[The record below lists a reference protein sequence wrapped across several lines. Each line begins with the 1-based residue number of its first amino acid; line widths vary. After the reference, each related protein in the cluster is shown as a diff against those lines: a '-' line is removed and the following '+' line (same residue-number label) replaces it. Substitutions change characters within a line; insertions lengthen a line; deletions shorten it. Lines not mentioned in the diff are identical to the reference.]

1 MTSAQHPHPGR
12 PVAGAAIA
20 LAIVAASVLA
30 GCGGGGDVAVALH
43 SARPHA
49 CPGGFLTAAGAHRR
63 TAGGPVAGGCPYL
76 VAAAIGKPGEGVLRQ
91 PEAIAVSRSGRV
103 YVGDQ
108 FSHLVQVFS
117 RGGSFEGQW
126 GASGSGPGE
135 FGAVGGLAFDA
146 QGYVYLVDSTND
158 RVEKFTPSG
167 RFVSSWGSRG
177 SGVGQFDFGAGNGPS
192 QPPGGGIA
200 VGGPYVYVADTRNDR
215 LQRFRLDGSEARV
228 IAGAGSGPGAVRRPQ
243 GLAVAPAEGVSAPEA
258 LYVADNG
265 NARVQELTPA
275 GRFVAQASSFPATP
289 PTFQNPYDVAVHGNS
304 VYVVDDNH
312 ARVVRFDRS
321 LGFLGTFSGAGSYE
335 LTHFLRADAVDGAG
349 DVYVADASANRIVAF
364 SAAGAPLRAW
374 GISGIAPGQFV
385 APIDVAGG
393 PEGRILVAEAYRE
406 IVPLAPGTTPAEYR
420 AQIAY
425 GSPWSSGGGVT
436 LGGRFFSPTGL
447 AFARDGTV
455 WVSDR
460 TNDVLRH
467 LAADGRFITA
477 AGEAVAAVV
486 PSAPGAAVRFSEPHG
501 VAVAPTGQV
510 FVADTGNDSLV
521 QLAAD
526 GSGIATRAGPGPPGS
541 RARGGTP
548 APPFRSPLG
557 VAAALDGDIYVADT
571 GNRRIDALAPDG
583 ALLASWGGSGT
594 AQGGRGRE
602 LQSPT
607 DVAVDPAGQVFV
619 TDGAS
624 ARVLEYGAS
633 GTLLAAWG
641 LPGTAVGELSEPM
654 GLGIDCHGDVLV
666 ADTGNNRV
674 QLFVGAAAASGC
686 HR

>member
-1 MTSAQHPHPGR
+1 MSSAPHPRSAR
-12 PVAGAAIA
+12 PLARAAAIA
-20 LAIVAASVLA
+20 AIAAGSVLA
-30 GCGGGGDVAVALH
+30 GCGGTSGVSVAVH
-43 SARPHA
+43 SAAPHV
-49 CPGGFLTAAGAHRR
+49 CPGGFVT
-63 TAGGPVAGGCPYL
+63 TAGGHRKAPGGGAAGGCPYL
-76 VAAAIGKPGEGVLRQ
+76 SAAAIGKPGEGVFRQ
-91 PEAIAVSRSGRV
+91 PEAIAISPSGKV

-117 RGGSFEGQW
+117 RAGTFEGQW
-126 GASGSGPGE
+126 GAAGSGPGE
-135 FGAVGGLAFDA
+135 FGAVGGLAFDS

-167 RFVSSWGSRG
+167 RFVSAWGSRG

-215 LQRFRLDGSEARV
+215 IQRFRLDGSEARL
-228 IAGAGSGPGAVRRPQ
+228 IAGPGSGPGAVHRPQ
-243 GLAVAPAEGVSAPEA
+243 GLALAPAEGASAPEA

-265 NARVQELTPA
+265 NARVQALTPA
-275 GRFVAQASSFPATP
+275 GRFVAQASSFPASP
-289 PTFQNPYDVAVHGNS
+289 PTFQNPYDVAVRGGS

-321 LGFLGTFSGAGSYE
+321 LRFLGTFSGSGSDE

-349 DVYVADASANRIVAF
+349 DVYVADASANRIVVF
-364 SAAGAPLRAW
+364 SADGAPLRAW

-406 IVPLAPGTTPAEYR
+406 IVPLTGGATPAQFR

-436 LGGRFFSPTGL
+436 LGSRFFSPTGL

-460 TNDVLRH
+460 NNDVLRH
-467 LAADGRFITA
+467 LADDGHFITA
-477 AGEAVAAVV
+477 VGAAAADAV
-486 PSAPGAAVRFSEPHG
+486 PNAPGAAVRLSEPHG
-501 VAVAPTGQV
+501 VGVAPAGQV
-510 FVADTGNDSLV
+510 FVADTGNSSLV
-521 QLAAD
+521 ELADD
-526 GSGIATRAGPGPPGS
+526 GGMISTRAAPGPAGS
-541 RARGGTP
+541 RASGRP
-548 APPFRSPLG
+548 SAPPFRSPLG
-557 VAAALDGDIYVADT
+557 VAVGGNGDVYVADT
-571 GNRRIDALAPDG
+571 GNRLIDALTPNG
-583 ALLASWGGSGT
+583 ALLASWGGSGAASAGPVT
-594 AQGGRGRE
+594 G
-602 LQSPT
+602 LKSPN
-607 DVAVDPAGQVFV
+607 DVAVDAAGQVFV
-619 TDGAS
+619 VDGGS
-624 ARVLEYGAS
+624 ARVLEYSAS

-641 LPGTAVGELSEPM
+641 VPGTAVGELSEPM
-654 GLGIDCHGDVLV
+654 GLAIDCRGDVLV

-674 QLFVGAAAASGC
+674 QLFVGVAAASGC